1 MADYELMSHA
11 HALLPGE
18 MPAFGQVPR
27 LSEEI
32 CRSLLAGASS
42 GYLALSQSALP
53 SVVPVTCVLAGE
65 FLVVRAGP
73 GLLGRAALQPGV
85 VAFATDGSSTDG
97 GSRWEVLVRGHCEL
111 TDESLAPKS
120 PPQLTLVD
128 PRLTSVLRVRTEL
141 ITGWQYG
148 DRANVPL
155 GCLAERGDN

>member
-18 MPAFGQVPR
+18 MPVFGQVPR

-32 CRSLLAGASS
+32 CRSLLASASS

-97 GSRWEVLVRGHCEL
+97 GSRWEVLVQGHCEL
-111 TDESLAPKS
+111 THEGLVLES
-120 PPQLTLVD
+120 PPQLTLVEAA
-128 PRLTSVLRVRTEL
+128 LTTVLRIRMEL
-141 ITGWQYG
+141 IAGWQYEAAPPSLVHTG
-148 DRANVPL
+148 RK
-155 GCLAERGDN
+155 GG